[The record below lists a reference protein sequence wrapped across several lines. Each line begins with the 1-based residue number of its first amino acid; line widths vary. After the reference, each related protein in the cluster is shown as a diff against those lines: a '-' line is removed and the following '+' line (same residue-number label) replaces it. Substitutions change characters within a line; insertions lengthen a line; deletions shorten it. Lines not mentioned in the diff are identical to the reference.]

1 MSMSQRC
8 CGLECHTGCFPWQKP
23 RGLTLLTTPAV
34 MDELREVLGRAKF
47 SLRLRILRTSVA
59 ELMESILS
67 LIEMVHDLSVEPV
80 IKRDPDDDK
89 FLACALAG
97 QADWIISGDD
107 HLLGLKHY
115 NGIPIVTS
123 RQFLRSWDKRK

>member
-1 MSMSQRC
+1 MPHR
-8 CGLECHTGCFPWQKP
+8 LLPLAEAEE
-23 RGLTLLTTPAV
+23 RTLPTTPAI

-67 LIEMVHDLSVEPV
+67 LIEMIPHLSVEPV

-107 HLLGLKHY
+107 HLLSLKHY
-115 NGIPIVTS
+115 KGIPIVTP